1 MKEKEQIVD
10 NWLPR
15 YTGVPLDGFGEHIL
29 LTNFGGYLGH
39 FSRLT
44 GAEVVGMDR
53 PMPSATADGITMINF
68 GMGSPNAATMM
79 DLLSA
84 IHPKAVLFLGRLVID
99 YDYVFCLTTTKT
111 RSGIFENATQA
122 SFAILGEYRPIRAAA
137 GKDTPFALRVIDS
150 QNVFAGQG
158 VTAVE
163 AVRLIE
169 AGEGAAKIRARLE
182 YLAMHTHA
190 YMVATDLHYLRART
204 RKRGDRSVSLLSA
217 TLGSALDIKPILHC
231 NRGETGPVGKV
242 KGTEAACQKL
252 FDFAGKRVRAGLM
265 TPTLCLGY
273 GGELEEMRA
282 LPGYDALR
290 ATCAEYNIEVFE
302 SVMGL
307 TGMVNV
313 GKGTLVVGF
322 AAEPHTFE

>member
-1 MKEKEQIVD
+1 MRIGLVVDSACDLPGDYLRQHGVTLLPVTVHIGEDSLTDMRDEQAT
-10 NWLPR
+10 LQF
-15 YTGVPLDGFGEHIL
+15 LHSHIAERGADAE
-29 LTNFGGYLGH
+29 TSP
-39 FSRLT
+39 FSVQQIQ
-44 GAEVVGMDR
+44 E
-53 PMPSATADGITMINF
+53 
-68 GMGSPNAATMM
+68 
-79 DLLSA
+79 
-84 IHPKAVLFLGRLVID
+84 LFLGRLVID

-111 RSGIFENATQA
+111 RS
-122 SFAILGEYRPIRAAA
+122 EYRPIRAAA